1 MPAYFASSC
10 GSITALLV
18 QFCCDK
24 LFVDMWTC
32 CTLSIPSMFSCLS
45 PPFVWFSWWS
55 QIVLNSLCKSLCLYV
70 GPGSG
75 FWFLG
80 FLCFRASFLYLH
92 FQAIFYFVFGING
105 SLQQACNKSC
115 IWVMPPRMWIWTG
128 EPKVISEHGL
138 HSGYWANAAGF
149 ELHMFP
155 P

>member
-1 MPAYFASSC
+1 MFEFSQDSSCPVNRNTIFFFYSSIISLLYRIFRHRFVFWVMPAYFAPSC

-55 QIVLNSLCKSLCLYV
+55 QIVLNSLCKSLCRYV

-80 FLCFRASFLYLH
+80 FLCFRASFLYICSRRTFSGFFFL
-92 FQAIFYFVFGING
+92 FCFWNKRLFTA
-105 SLQQACNKSC
+105 SL
-115 IWVMPPRMWIWTG
+115 
-128 EPKVISEHGL
+128 
-138 HSGYWANAAGF
+138 
-149 ELHMFP
+149 
-155 P
+155 